1 MTQNDPFCLMSLLG
15 LGPNMTQ
22 NDPKSTHFGS
32 FLAIFGDPQISP
44 FWPKPHG
51 SSLLLGLP
59 GQKGS
64 KSGQVLGPPGRAL
77 LSNRRVPRRSNMAIF
92 GSFWV
97 IFEGFPLLLGLNLR
111 GPQPYGPWPGG
122 SFWVI
127 LAIFGTP
134 YFREGPY
141 LG

>member
-1 MTQNDPFCLMSLLG
+1 MTQNDPKMTQNRSQNDPFCLMSLLG

-22 NDPKSTHFGS
+22 NGSILGHFGS

-64 KSGQVLGPPGRAL
+64 KSGQVLGP
-77 LSNRRVPRRSNMAIF
+77 
-92 GSFWV
+92 
-97 IFEGFPLLLGLNLR
+97 GFDPILGH
-111 GPQPYGPWPGG
+111 
-122 SFWVI
+122 F
-127 LAIFGTP
+127 
-134 YFREGPY
+134 
-141 LG
+141 